1 MNKVFI
7 YWDNAAV
14 YPGAQAAAAEREGYD
29 ARYRVRVY
37 YPNIFALARAGREV
51 GHATAVGPVPAEMRH
66 CWNRAENEGAA
77 VDICHSLTVAL
88 LRDLLDSDN
97 APGTAAVVTG
107 DGDGFSG
114 EPGFHYDLEL
124 MRDRGWDIEVL
135 SWRGACDYRMREWA
149 ENAGRFV
156 ALDDFYESVTLL
168 EPPRPGDPIG
178 SPRHPVPVDLSKRLV
193 AV

>member
-7 YWDNAAV
+7 YWDNSAV
-14 YPGAQAAAAEREGYD
+14 YPGAQAVAADREGSN

-77 VDICHSLTVAL
+77 VDACHSLTVAM

-107 DGDGFSG
+107 DGAGFYDGV
-114 EPGFHYDLEL
+114 GFHADLER
-124 MRDRGWDIEVL
+124 MHGRGWGIEVL
-135 SWRGACDYRMREWA
+135 SWRHTCNNRMRKWA
-149 ENAGRFV
+149 EQAGVFV
-156 ALDDFYESVTLL
+156 ALDDFYESITFL
-168 EPPRPGDPIG
+168 ESGPGDPIG
-178 SPRHPVPVDLSKRLV
+178 SSRDEVPVDLSKRLL
-193 AV
+193 AA